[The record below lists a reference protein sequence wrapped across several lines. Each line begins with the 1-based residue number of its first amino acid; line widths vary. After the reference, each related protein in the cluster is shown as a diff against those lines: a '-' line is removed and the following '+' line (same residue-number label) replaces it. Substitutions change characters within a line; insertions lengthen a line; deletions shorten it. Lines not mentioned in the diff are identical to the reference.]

1 MEQTAGDKA
10 GAGQTT
16 NSEDGNVSD
25 RLCDGGICTIGYDIQ
40 GDTASPTI
48 CLEMGQTSK
57 ERDGAG
63 QTTEVADGDVS
74 DRLCE
79 GGDVYKRGCSRW
91 CQPRE
96 HSQSNHGPGVDRVR
110 PPGTGLGQDGK
121 LKNMMGI

>member
-1 MEQTAGDKA
+1 M
-10 GAGQTT
+10 
-16 NSEDGNVSD
+16 SD

-79 GGDVYKRGCSRW
+79 GGGRVQEGMQQMVPTKRA
-91 CQPRE
+91 QPVQPWAWSGQGQTTRN
-96 HSQSNHGPGVDRVR
+96 SA
-110 PPGTGLGQDGK
+110 GTGWKTEEYDGDMSER
-121 LKNMMGI
+121 LCDGGTSARG